1 MRETF
6 GGSDLLEQD
15 KLVDGAHVDQSEENR
30 EKVKVLLSQFFKWK
44 SHREQYSK
52 NWMEYYKFFRGAQWD
67 SQRPSWK
74 SSEVVNLIW
83 SAIQSQIPLQTDVR
97 PKFSFLPQE
106 PSDML
111 FASILEKIA
120 DSEWEKYNWLRV
132 VFEVILDGYIYGTGF
147 SSMNYDPDIDYGIGA
162 AVYKSEDPF
171 YCYPD
176 PDCNDINDSISRG
189 FWYVRPMTTSRLKSK
204 YPKFANKIK
213 GDVIDFIG
221 KQRADVKSSGTYAE
235 NNTDKNMPEY
245 MSYSATYD
253 CKIEKTL
260 VFEGFLK
267 PSDMEEIEEDVEGE
281 NGETKKQYTIK
292 KKHPE
297 GRHVVIANGLLLLDE
312 EMPYEDGLIPFSRYN
327 NYILSREFFGVSEI
341 EQLKPSQVVFNKIL
355 SFALDSM
362 ALMGNPI
369 WISDDPQLD
378 ISNLTNKPGL
388 VVPKSPGSTVTREMG
403 VPLNPGFMQILD
415 RLVGWFNDQA
425 GQSEFSRGN
434 TEGAVTAASAIE
446 QLISASRTR
455 IRQRQRNLDEYLKTV
470 GRQYANRVFEFYSVP
485 KIYRITND
493 DGSKMF
499 MKMSIENQ
507 EGENG
512 EAVRI
517 AKVTPYN
524 ESKTGEILPGR
535 QETLIIKGNFDIRV
549 KTGSDLPFEATDK
562 ERKALALFDR
572 GIIDEEEVLD
582 QINMPNKEKILQRL
596 AERQQMLA
604 QQQQQGA

>member
-15 KLVDGAHVDQSEENR
+15 KLVDGAHVDQDEENR
-30 EKVKVLLSQFFKWK
+30 EKVKGLLSQFFKWK

-106 PSDML
+106 PSDMI

-147 SSMNYDPDIDYGIGA
+147 SSMNYDPEIDYGIGA

-189 FWYVRPMTTSRLKSK
+189 FWYVHPMTTSRLKAK
-204 YPKFANKIK
+204 YPKFASLIK
-213 GDVIDFIG
+213 GDVVDFIG

-245 MSYSATYD
+245 MSHSASYD

-267 PSDMEEIEEDVEGE
+267 PSDVEEIEEDKEGE
-281 NGETKKQYTIK
+281 NGEIKKQYTIK
-292 KKHPE
+292 KKYPN
-297 GRHVVIANGLLLLDE
+297 GRHVVIANGLLILDE
-312 EMPYEDGLIPFSRYN
+312 DLPYEDGLIPFSRYN

-507 EGENG
+507 QGENG
-512 EAVRI
+512 DPIRI
-517 AKVTPYN
+517 AKVTKYN
-524 ESKTGEILPGR
+524 ESKNGEILPG
-535 QETLIIKGNFDIRV
+535 QEETLIIKGNLDIRV
-549 KTGSDLPFEATDK
+549 KTGSDLPFEAADK
-562 ERKALALFDR
+562 ERKSLSLFDR